1 VEPSEPMIE
10 GELEL
15 DGGRVLELK
24 REIER
29 HKVRERER
37 ERERERGRE
46 YDPEQTMTVTQ
57 LKSNSC
63 SQK

>member
-1 VEPSEPMIE
+1 MEPSEPMFE

-37 ERERERGRE
+37 DKVKRVNAKWE
-46 YDPEQTMTVTQ
+46 VT
-57 LKSNSC
+57 
-63 SQK
+63 